1 MYTHHKLLHKII
13 SILYHKYYVYYW
25 YIILCSNTWYIY
37 IYIHIYRHIYVYIL
51 LLRLLTSSEICWA
64 RRTDTFLS
72 MHSDD
77 GLGML
82 WRALCSTTAWSWVTW
97 LTWKKK
103 VNPLSILY
111 KTWLKH
117 LYPTHQHSI
126 KMFSFHIHTQTTPSC
141 QHVIQVGQISLYSL
155 ILD

>member
-1 MYTHHKLLHKII
+1 MYSNTYEALCIHII
-13 SILYHKYYVYYW
+13 SYYIKLYLYYIIKYYVYYW

-37 IYIHIYRHIYVYIL
+37 IYTHIYRHIYVYIL

-103 VNPLSILY
+103 KLTLWVFYIKLDSNICTLLINIPLKCFLS
-111 KTWLKH
+111 TF
-117 LYPTHQHSI
+117 THKPLHPANMS
-126 KMFSFHIHTQTTPSC
+126 SR
-141 QHVIQVGQISLYSL
+141 
-155 ILD
+155 